1 MTNHHSDIGVS
12 CKYNQRNFSL
22 DVSIIAVEIRF
33 LFKILISEHK
43 PEKEAPN
50 QVYDKTN
57 LAPLFRLLKDSLC

>member
-1 MTNHHSDIGVS
+1 MLVTKVTGLS
-12 CKYNQRNFSL
+12 CKNYCRY
-22 DVSIIAVEIRF
+22 RG